1 MTFLRVKVSFSQIA
15 SLYALCYDT
24 KKQRKGEHIW
34 INSHKSRQTASAG
47 TLRFWSRSRQFKPHL
62 STTEELKTELAA
74 MREAY
79 RPFLENHAPAFESLR
94 RRMDLT
100 SFLRDGQPVTIPE
113 YGGPIGVCKKT
124 YETTFELPALL
135 AGQSVYI
142 HFDGAD
148 YRAVVT
154 VNDTFGG
161 EHEGFFSP
169 FEFEIT
175 GIVKDG
181 TNRLKVELYNDHI
194 YMGNDPGGSEET
206 EGDKL
211 YAATGLGWDGPLD
224 GWHHCPSGTGI
235 YNRVYVEI
243 RNSVHI
249 SDLYIR
255 PLDGKAEAWLE
266 IQNDRS
272 LKTTALRR
280 RRRASSA
287 WATA

>member
-1 MTFLRVKVSFSQIA
+1 MDQFAQIA
-15 SLYALCYDT
+15 ANGIGGNAALLEPVTPIPHETVICRLEQADA
-24 KKQRKGEHIW
+24 QPI
-34 INSHKSRQTASAG
+34 AV
-47 TLRFWSRSRQFKPHL
+47 KPHL

-154 VNDTFGG
+154 VNDTFAG

-181 TNRLKVELYNDHI
+181 TNRLKV
-194 YMGNDPGGSEET
+194 
-206 EGDKL
+206 
-211 YAATGLGWDGPLD
+211 
-224 GWHHCPSGTGI
+224 
-235 YNRVYVEI
+235 
-243 RNSVHI
+243 
-249 SDLYIR
+249 
-255 PLDGKAEAWLE
+255 
-266 IQNDRS
+266 
-272 LKTTALRR
+272 
-280 RRRASSA
+280 
-287 WATA
+287 

>member
-1 MTFLRVKVSFSQIA
+1 M
-15 SLYALCYDT
+15 
-24 KKQRKGEHIW
+24 
-34 INSHKSRQTASAG
+34 
-47 TLRFWSRSRQFKPHL
+47 KPRL
-62 STTEELKTELAA
+62 SCL
-74 MREAY
+74 
-79 RPFLENHAPAFESLR
+79 
-94 RRMDLT
+94 
-100 SFLRDGQPVTIPE
+100 
-113 YGGPIGVCKKT
+113 
-124 YETTFELPALL
+124 ALL

-154 VNDTFGG
+154 VNDTFVG

-243 RNSVHI
+243 RNPSISATSISVRWTGRQKHGWKFRTTDMI
-249 SDLYIR
+249 PPGRAFAFTLR
-255 PLDGKAEAWLE
+255 AELPRDGL
-266 IQNDRS
+266 
-272 LKTTALRR
+272 
-280 RRRASSA
+280 
-287 WATA
+287 